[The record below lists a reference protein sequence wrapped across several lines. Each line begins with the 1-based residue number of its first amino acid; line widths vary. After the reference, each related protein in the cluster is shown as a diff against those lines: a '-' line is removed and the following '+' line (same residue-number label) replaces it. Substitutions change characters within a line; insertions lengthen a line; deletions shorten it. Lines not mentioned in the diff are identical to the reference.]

1 MANHNSMQELDGKQ
15 NNNLL
20 SSSTSAFSQVASL
33 HFKTVL
39 VILLTKTNVQ
49 FHKILILTPQK
60 LLGLYKEKCMML
72 IGMGGVPSIG
82 SKVWA
87 VSGPTQSDRCK
98 HKTSKGCQNVT
109 RNFA

>member
-20 SSSTSAFSQVASL
+20 SSSTFALSQVASL

-49 FHKILILTPQK
+49 FHKILILPPQQ
-60 LLGLYKEKCMML
+60 LLGLYKEKL
-72 IGMGGVPSIG
+72 EWGVSHP
-82 SKVWA
+82 
-87 VSGPTQSDRCK
+87 
-98 HKTSKGCQNVT
+98 
-109 RNFA
+109 